1 MRRRR
6 CGVRYYDRIC
16 CDIIQQSVL
25 QALYLSAT
33 MRHQLIMI
41 SATLVTQR
49 CLATD
54 YGSSLLLAL
63 ALALMTGGTR
73 RDSPKPSLVATNTS
87 SVGLQMRAQ
96 RSESPSPRGNER
108 GERVSRRRVKM

>member
-1 MRRRR
+1 M
-6 CGVRYYDRIC
+6 RYYDRIC

-41 SATLVTQR
+41 LATLVTQR

-54 YGSSLLLAL
+54 SGSSLLLAL
-63 ALALMTGGTR
+63 ALMTGDTR

-96 RSESPSPRGNER
+96 RSESPSPRGKER
-108 GERVSRRRVKM
+108 GERVSRRWVRM